1 LSTELSRKLRHK
13 ATPPERAMWAI
24 LRDLRR
30 NGVHFRRQVHIGSYY
45 ADFACHQPGLVIEVD
60 GGTHGTD
67 VAQSNDASRDD
78 YFRGRGY
85 RVLRFWNG
93 DVLRNPSGVLRVVED
108 ELTQISERGPQ

>member
-1 LSTELSRKLRHK
+1 
-13 ATPPERAMWAI
+13 MWN
-24 LRDLRR
+24 LLGVFRR
-30 NGVHFRRQVHIGSYY
+30 SGVNFRRQVNIGAYY
-45 ADFACHQPGLVIEVD
+45 ADFACHQPALIIEVD
-60 GGTHGTD
+60 GNSHGTD
-67 VAQSNDASRDD
+67 LARTNDDARDD